1 MKKYIFLF
9 YFSFILQIN
18 AQTNKVIDSL
28 LIEIKKTNNDTLIV
42 NHYFAIASEFVNIDV
57 NKSTYYSK
65 LILSKSNKVNYKK
78 GVAQYYYVKAKEFYL
93 LGDLKKSLQC
103 ISKGKKFLTNKNS
116 ELYID
121 FCYLEGLNLSA
132 LSEFDK
138 GIKVTKHTLNSL
150 NPGSKKYL
158 QIARLNFALASL
170 YIRNNQFDESLKFLP
185 IAINNFRK
193 VKNSFGEIQCYV
205 ELYNVYYLLGD
216 DKNAFNAILEALN
229 VYKENNLNNLLALR
243 TIYYKLGGSYSR
255 KDNFNKAIK
264 YFKLA
269 LSLNVEL
276 TDDIEKYTISGM
288 LAEAYCYSN
297 QYKKCLQTIDFANK
311 NLYYDETNLQYSYLL
326 KSKAYFGLKEYNL
339 SKRCID
345 SAIVKVPILKAKGII
360 DFNEKQYF
368 KDLSLIEYELG
379 NYKEAYLNT
388 NKYSEIEIEDLKSEK
403 AKRIET
409 LQEQFESKEKDLKL
423 KNLLFYNQ
431 KKELESLKSKKRIA
445 ILSIV
450 IFLLSVGVILFC
462 IFYRIKIKNNH
473 LLQTKNYEI
482 ERKNSDLI
490 SAREIMKKL
499 LHEKEVLLREIH
511 HRVKNNL
518 QLVVSLLNIQSRVNR
533 HPTVNEFIEKSQSR
547 IISMSL
553 IHQNL
558 YNTEDVSQ
566 IYFQKYLEDL
576 VDNILH
582 TFNNK
587 LIKVSISSNGYYF
600 DIQTAIPMGLI
611 INEILC
617 NSLKHAFGEG
627 VHGEIIIN
635 LQKIDDT
642 FILTLSDDG
651 KGMDDKKKRKDAIGM
666 DLVELLIIQ
675 LRATIDKVEGKGTKY
690 EIKFKELIKTQV

>member
-1 MKKYIFLF
+1 MLKYFFLF
-9 YFSFILQIN
+9 SFFLRLQIN
-18 AQTNKVIDSL
+18 AQSNKVIDSL
-28 LIEIKKTNNDTLIV
+28 LIEIKKTNNDTLII
-42 NHYFAIASEFVNIDV
+42 NQYFAIGAEFVNIDT
-57 NKSTYYSK
+57 NKSTFYSN
-65 LILSKSNKVNYKK
+65 LVLNKSTKINYKK
-78 GVAQYYYVKAKEFYL
+78 GVAQYYYIKAKELYL
-93 LGDLKKSLQC
+93 YGELKKSLQY
-103 ISKGKKFLTNKNS
+103 IAKGKKFLTNKNS
-116 ELYID
+116 EIYLD

-138 GIKVTKHTLNSL
+138 GIKVTLRTLNLL
-150 NPGSKKYL
+150 NPRSKKYL
-158 QIARLNFALASL
+158 QIARLNFAMASL
-170 YIRNNQFDESLKFLP
+170 YVRNNQFDESLKFLP
-185 IAINNFRK
+185 IAITNFRK

-205 ELYNVYYLLGD
+205 ELYNVNYLLGN
-216 DKNAFNAILEALN
+216 DKKAFNAILEALN
-229 VYKENNLNNLLALR
+229 VYNENDLNNVLALR
-243 TIYYKLGGSYSR
+243 TIYYKLGESYSR
-255 KDNFNKAIK
+255 NNNFKKAIK
-264 YFKLA
+264 YFDLA
-269 LSLNVEL
+269 LNLNIDIKE
-276 TDDIEKYTISGM
+276 DIEKYTISGL

-297 QYKKCLQTIDFANK
+297 QYKKCIQTIDFASK
-311 NLYYDETNLQYSYLL
+311 NLFYDELNLQYSYLL

-339 SKRCID
+339 SKRYID
-345 SAIVKVPILKAKGII
+345 SALVKVPILKAKGII

-379 NYKEAYLNT
+379 NYKEAYLYA

-403 AKRIET
+403 AKRVEG
-409 LQEQFESKEKDLKL
+409 LQEQFDSKEKDLKL

-450 IFLLSVGVILFC
+450 IFFLSVGVILFC
-462 IFYRIKIKNNH
+462 IFYRIKIKNTIILQNKNH
-473 LLQTKNYEI
+473 EI
-482 ERKNSDLI
+482 ERKNSDLL
-490 SAREIMKKL
+490 SARESLKKRL
-499 LHEKEVLLREIH
+499 QEKEVLLKEIH

-558 YNTEDVSQ
+558 YNTEDVSH

-576 VDNILH
+576 VGNLLH

-587 LIKVSISSNGYYF
+587 LIKVIIKSGGSYF
-600 DIQTAIPMGLI
+600 DIQTAIPLGLI

-627 VHGEIIIN
+627 VRGEIVID
-635 LQKIDDT
+635 LQKIDET
-642 FILTLSDDG
+642 FSLTISDNG

-666 DLVELLIIQ
+666 DLVELLIMQ
-675 LRATIDKVEGKGTKY
+675 LKATIVKVEGKGTMYKI
-690 EIKFKELIKTQV
+690 EFKEKI

>member
-1 MKKYIFLF
+1 MLKYFFLF
-9 YFSFILQIN
+9 SFFLRLQIN
-18 AQTNKVIDSL
+18 AQSNKVIDSL
-28 LIEIKKTNNDTLIV
+28 LIEIKKTNNDTLII
-42 NHYFAIASEFVNIDV
+42 NQYFAIGAEFVNIDT
-57 NKSTYYSK
+57 NKSTFYSN
-65 LILSKSNKVNYKK
+65 LVLNKSTKINYKK
-78 GVAQYYYVKAKEFYL
+78 GVAQYYYIKAKELYL
-93 LGDLKKSLQC
+93 YGELKKSLQY
-103 ISKGKKFLTNKNS
+103 IAKGKKFLTNKNS
-116 ELYID
+116 EIYLD
-121 FCYLEGLNLSA
+121 FCYLEGLNLSG

-138 GIKVTKHTLNSL
+138 GIKLTLRTLNLL
-150 NPGSKKYL
+150 NPRSKKYL
-158 QIARLNFALASL
+158 QIARLNFAMASL
-170 YIRNNQFDESLKFLP
+170 YVRNNQFDESLKFLP
-185 IAINNFRK
+185 IAITNFRK

-205 ELYNVYYLLGD
+205 ELHNVNYLLGN
-216 DKNAFNAILEALN
+216 DKKAFNAILEALN
-229 VYKENNLNNLLALR
+229 VYNENDLNNVLALR
-243 TIYYKLGGSYSR
+243 TIYYKLGESYSR
-255 KDNFNKAIK
+255 NNNFKKAIK
-264 YFKLA
+264 YFDLA
-269 LSLNVEL
+269 LNLNIDIKE
-276 TDDIEKYTISGM
+276 DIEKYTISGL

-297 QYKKCLQTIDFANK
+297 QYKKCIQTIDFASK
-311 NLYYDETNLQYSYLL
+311 NLFYDELNLQYSYLL

-339 SKRCID
+339 SKRYID
-345 SAIVKVPILKAKGII
+345 SALVKVPILKAKGII

-379 NYKEAYLNT
+379 NYKEAYLYA

-403 AKRIET
+403 AKRIEG
-409 LQEQFESKEKDLKL
+409 LQEQFDSKEKDLKL

-450 IFLLSVGVILFC
+450 IFFLSVGVILFC
-462 IFYRIKIKNNH
+462 IFYRIKIKNTIILQNKNH
-473 LLQTKNYEI
+473 EI
-482 ERKNSDLI
+482 ERKNSDLL
-490 SAREIMKKL
+490 SARESLKKL
-499 LHEKEVLLREIH
+499 LQEKEVLLKEIH

-558 YNTEDVSQ
+558 YNTEDVSH

-576 VDNILH
+576 VGNLLH

-587 LIKVSISSNGYYF
+587 LIKVIIKSGGSYF
-600 DIQTAIPMGLI
+600 DIQTAIPLGLI

-627 VHGEIIIN
+627 VHGEIVID
-635 LQKIDDT
+635 LQKIDET
-642 FILTLSDDG
+642 FSLTISDNG

-675 LRATIDKVEGKGTKY
+675 LKATISKVEGKGTKY
-690 EIKFKELIKTQV
+690 EIKFKDII

>member
-1 MKKYIFLF
+1 MLKYFFLF
-9 YFSFILQIN
+9 SFFLRLQIN
-18 AQTNKVIDSL
+18 AQSNKVIDSL
-28 LIEIKKTNNDTLIV
+28 LIEIKKTNNDTLII
-42 NHYFAIASEFVNIDV
+42 NQYFAIGAEFVNIDT
-57 NKSTYYSK
+57 NKSTFYSN
-65 LILSKSNKVNYKK
+65 LVLNKSTKINYKK
-78 GVAQYYYVKAKEFYL
+78 GVAQYYYIKAKELYL
-93 LGDLKKSLQC
+93 YGELKKSLQY
-103 ISKGKKFLTNKNS
+103 IAKGKKFLTNKNS
-116 ELYID
+116 EIYLD

-138 GIKVTKHTLNSL
+138 GIKLTLRTLNLL
-150 NPGSKKYL
+150 NPRSKKYL
-158 QIARLNFALASL
+158 QIARLNFAMASL
-170 YIRNNQFDESLKFLP
+170 YVRNNQFDESLKFLP
-185 IAINNFRK
+185 IAITNFRK

-205 ELYNVYYLLGD
+205 ELHNVNYLLGN
-216 DKNAFNAILEALN
+216 DKKAFNAILEALN
-229 VYKENNLNNLLALR
+229 VYNENDLNNVLALR
-243 TIYYKLGGSYSR
+243 TIYYKLGESYSR
-255 KDNFNKAIK
+255 NNNFKKAIK
-264 YFKLA
+264 YFDLA
-269 LSLNVEL
+269 LNLNIDIKE
-276 TDDIEKYTISGM
+276 DIEKYTISGL

-297 QYKKCLQTIDFANK
+297 QYKKCIQTIDFASK
-311 NLYYDETNLQYSYLL
+311 NLFYDELNLQYSYLL

-339 SKRCID
+339 SKRYID
-345 SAIVKVPILKAKGII
+345 SALVKVPILKAKGII

-379 NYKEAYLNT
+379 NYKEAYLYA

-403 AKRIET
+403 AKRVEG
-409 LQEQFESKEKDLKL
+409 LQEQFDSKEKDLKL

-450 IFLLSVGVILFC
+450 IFFLSVGVILFC
-462 IFYRIKIKNNH
+462 IFYRIKIKNTIILQNKNH
-473 LLQTKNYEI
+473 EI
-482 ERKNSDLI
+482 ERKNSDLL
-490 SAREIMKKL
+490 SARESLKKL
-499 LHEKEVLLREIH
+499 LQEKEVLLKEIH
-511 HRVKNNL
+511 HRLKNNL

-558 YNTEDVSQ
+558 YNTEDVSH

-576 VDNILH
+576 VGNLLH

-587 LIKVSISSNGYYF
+587 LIKVIIKSGGSYF
-600 DIQTAIPMGLI
+600 DIQTAIPLGLI

-627 VHGEIIIN
+627 VHGEIVID
-635 LQKIDDT
+635 LQKIDET
-642 FILTLSDDG
+642 FSLTISDNG

-675 LRATIDKVEGKGTKY
+675 LKATISKVEGKGTKY
-690 EIKFKELIKTQV
+690 EIKFKDII